1 MANRSDL
8 PEFLKAIPRWHP
20 GAWGPPAETI
30 TLASVVVAGLAAAS
44 LFRNELVRA
53 LFKFQFNPAWLSA
66 IATAIAGAVVWFGSK
81 RPGSK
86 GPRIWALLVALF
98 SFCLMA
104 WAIYSRL
111 FPGSDLE
118 NPAISNPRLHALSAI
133 GFMAALTLVA
143 RLFHVHPYSKWVW
156 NAAPLSLGLVL
167 LVCLP
172 TAFWAEGVVE
182 QTEKQQLETKKD
194 RLKKIEKCV
203 QQLSSLS
210 NACRTQLE
218 GDRDALPTR
227 RDWETLA
234 LLDRHDG
241 GDRLQVMVRALDSAF
256 QQVVQALGNPQAP
269 TISEPQS
276 YAIDANKTKW
286 QENRDFQGQ
295 AERAADYFR
304 RISQLHSD
312 IGLALQTRPQ
322 EASLSFANTQPQE
335 NPAVI
340 WDRVLDSKKD
350 LLSTQWIPASIN
362 GSDEPL
368 QTLMEGNVGKTQH
381 HLGDLEYWKRMPRSG
396 ARSLLLGSVACSPW
410 NGPLKR
416 IFLIGKDPAPQPP
429 PATQNPQSGA
439 GTSSVFPQSPQQV
452 PIDYYEV
459 KKETVDCYG
468 YRPDSA
474 SAGLMML
481 AEIHLV
487 YQWRDEVRGRDRQ
500 MEKNSMEPPHLYL
513 FFDVPPGAKNDD
525 YQHEVMNA
533 LAAEAGKEAR
543 LSPTY
548 LPGQASYDRGF
559 ALGSHQASCSRITRN
574 NRTTILVEYP

>member
-1 MANRSDL
+1 MANRSNL

-66 IATAIAGAVVWFGSK
+66 IATAIAGAVAWAGSK

-86 GPRIWALLVALF
+86 GPRIWTLLIALF
-98 SFCLMA
+98 SFYLMV
-104 WAIYSRL
+104 WAIYSRF
-111 FPGSDLE
+111 FPGSNLE
-118 NPAISNPRLHALSAI
+118 NPAISNPRLHALSAV

-156 NAAPLSLGLVL
+156 NAAPLSLALVL

-210 NACRTQLE
+210 NACRIQLE
-218 GDRDALPTR
+218 DDRDALPTR

-234 LLDRHDG
+234 LLDRHDR
-241 GDRLQVMVRALDSAF
+241 GDRLQAMVRALDSAF
-256 QQVVQALGNPQAP
+256 QQVVEALGDTHAP

-276 YAIDANKTKW
+276 YATDANKTNW
-286 QENRDFQGQ
+286 YENRDFQGQ

-304 RISQLHSD
+304 RISQLHKD
-312 IGLALQTRPQ
+312 IGTALQTGPQ
-322 EASLSFANTQPQE
+322 EGSPSPANAQAQE
-335 NPAVI
+335 NPEAV
-340 WDRVLDSKKD
+340 WERTLQNENHLNK
-350 LLSTQWIPASIN
+350 QWIPALIN
-362 GSDEPL
+362 GADTPL
-368 QTLMEGNVGKTQH
+368 QTLMESNVGNTQH
-381 HLGDLEYWKRMPRSG
+381 HLGDVEYWGRLSRGS
-396 ARSLLLGSVACSPW
+396 AHSLLSGSLACSPKI
-410 NGPLKR
+410 GPLPR
-416 IFLIGKDPAPQPP
+416 IFPIGKEPAPQPP
-429 PATQNPQSGA
+429 PVTQNPQNGA
-439 GTSSVFPQSPQQV
+439 APSSVPQPSQQP
-452 PIDYYEV
+452 PIDYYQRY
-459 KKETVDCYG
+459 KETVDCYG
-468 YRPDSA
+468 YRLDSA

-487 YQWRDEVRGRDRQ
+487 YEWRDEVRGRNHQ
-500 MEKNSMEPPHLYL
+500 IEQGSMKAPHIYL

-525 YQHEVMNA
+525 YQHQVMSA
-533 LAAEAGKEAR
+533 LAAEAGKGAR

-559 ALGSHQASCSRITRN
+559 VLGSHQASCSRITRN
-574 NRTTILVEYP
+574 NRTTILAEY